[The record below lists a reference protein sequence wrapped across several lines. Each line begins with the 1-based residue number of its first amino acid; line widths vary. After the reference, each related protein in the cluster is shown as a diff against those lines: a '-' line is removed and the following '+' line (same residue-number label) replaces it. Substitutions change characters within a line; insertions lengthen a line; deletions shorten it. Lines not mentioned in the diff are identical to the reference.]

1 MSGNKALATVLLHPK
16 AIAVARREDLFHSIL
31 KSLKIEWVWQYVL
44 ENNTGRNNTYHNNL
58 HMLTVAVNCWEFF
71 YVECPD
77 KANDAEC
84 SLAQLIVAAC
94 LHDMNHSGGEFDDEE
109 NIRRACEAV
118 DKIEGS
124 LDKQFYDGF
133 GRKVEGLI
141 RITQYPFVYIPKNR
155 LQKILR
161 DCDALQAYEP
171 DGVEV
176 ILEGLRME
184 LLGRLGHIP
193 TRTEMYEG
201 QLKFMA
207 NIEYYTETAKS
218 IIASSQARL
227 TRTFQDYVK
236 ATDGDQEKVDEVTT

>member
-1 MSGNKALATVLLHPK
+1 MSGNQALAVTLLHPK
-16 AIAVARREDLFHSIL
+16 AAAVVRREAFFNSIL
-31 KSLKIEWVWQYVL
+31 KSLDIEWVWQYVV
-44 ENNTGRNNTYHNNL
+44 ENNIGRDNTYHNNL
-58 HMLTVAVNCWEFF
+58 HMMTIAVNCWEFF

-77 KANDAEC
+77 KANDDEC

-124 LDKQFYDGF
+124 LDKQFYHGF

-141 RITQYPFVYIPKNR
+141 RITQYPFVYIPKTR

-161 DCDALQAYEP
+161 DCDAMQAYEP

-184 LLGRLGHIP
+184 MRGRLGYVP
-193 TRTEMYEG
+193 TRVEMYEG

-218 IIASSQARL
+218 IITAFDDRLRRAFQA
-227 TRTFQDYVK
+227 YVE
-236 ATDGDQEKVDEVTT
+236 ATEGAQKVDEATS